1 MAERFTAFLTD
12 ADSRRT
18 VQELDGE
25 AEVRRGSVRSAARAC
40 QTEESADIVL
50 VDLDGEQ
57 NPLAHMA
64 TLLRVCRPQSVILA
78 TGSENNVALANDLYR
93 GGVFLYLPKPLDG
106 ADLTRG
112 MGEVEAAHDEEPRA
126 DIQSSRLVFVLGKGA
141 GTNTVTAV
149 LARLAAERGRY
160 VSCVDLDPNFGTLA
174 LALDTQPQRGLAQ
187 ALQSAEGRVAV
198 ELVQARVSDR
208 VNLVAHPFDQ
218 AGRDAG
224 DDGLVDLMEGLS
236 DQAHV
241 IFACGASLAQV
252 QRLRHMATNHVVVF
266 EPTPAGVSIA
276 ARWLRILEGAP
287 SMLVMN
293 HARALPG
300 LLSGEQLRAGLGDRS
315 PDAEIPYLRNM
326 ARAMA
331 LGEPDRGVTR
341 RERAEFD
348 RILNPLVGLSSGEQE
363 ED

>member
-1 MAERFTAFLTD
+1 MAAKFAAFLTD
-12 ADSRRT
+12 GDSRRT
-18 VQELDGE
+18 VEEMDAE

-93 GGVFLYLPKPLDG
+93 GGVFLYLPKPLDA

-112 MGEVEAAHDEEPRA
+112 MGEVEAAQDEEPRA

-141 GTNTVTAV
+141 GVNTVTAV

-160 VSCVDLDPNFGTLA
+160 VSCVDLDPDFGTLA

-187 ALQSAEGRVAV
+187 TLQSTDGTVAV
-198 ELVQARVSDR
+198 ERVQARVSDR
-208 VNLVAHPFDQ
+208 VNLVAHSFDQ
-218 AGRDAG
+218 AGRESSDE
-224 DDGLVDLMEGLS
+224 GLVGLMDALS

-241 IFACGASLAQV
+241 IFACGASRAQV
-252 QRLRHMATNHVVVF
+252 ASLRHMATNHVVVF

-300 LLSGEQLRAGLGDRS
+300 LLSDEQLRTGLGDRT
-315 PDAEIPYLRNM
+315 PDAEIPYVRNM

-341 RERAEFD
+341 REREQFE
-348 RILNPLVGLSSGEQE
+348 RILNALVGLSSGEQE